1 MGRLLTLS
9 VGAVL
14 VISVTACNGDS
25 GEEAA
30 APVDTTGTPTSE
42 PTGETESEIIEVT
55 FDGNECTVAGPT
67 EVPPGDQAFV
77 LTDVSDLGAV
87 LFARMLVDGHTFQ
100 DALDTEQEAGGP
112 GVYWTRPSWFAG
124 APVDMDPPEIDLA
137 DNQQLLASRLY
148 AGNHLVGLYTTTG
161 SELIWL
167 CGPLDVVEP

>member
-14 VISVTACNGDS
+14 VISVTACNGDN

-30 APVDTTGTPTSE
+30 APVDTAGTPASE

-67 EVPPGDQAFV
+67 EVPPGDHAFV

-87 LFARMLVDGHTFQ
+87 LFARVMVDGHTYQ
-100 DALDTEQEAGGP
+100 DALDAEEEAGGP
-112 GVYWTRPSWFAG
+112 GSYWLRPSWAAD
-124 APVDMDPPEIDLA
+124 APVDLDPPEIDLA
-137 DNQQLLASRLY
+137 DNQQLLASTLF
-148 AGNHLVGLYTTTG
+148 AGNHFVALYTTTG
-161 SELIWL
+161 PELIWL
-167 CGPLDVVEP
+167 CAPLDVVEP